1 MSTMGGFRYGTTII
15 INNGACGGV
24 LVVVI
29 DMEYKVV
36 GNEALIDKL

>member
-1 MSTMGGFRYGTTII
+1 MGAMGRFRYGTTIM

-24 LVVVI
+24 LMVVI